1 MKNSDLKTQIELV
14 EKHLKEMESDDSL
27 DSRDEKI
34 RRMRQDLEQLHTES
48 GRLEK
53 TWQSTQLARH
63 EKRPYTLDYISR
75 LFQDFQEIHGDRRYA
90 DDPAIICGMA
100 IFEERQVML
109 IGHQKG
115 RDLKER
121 QYRNF
126 GCANPEGYRKA
137 LRVMKLAE
145 KFHRPLITLVDTPG
159 AYPSIGAEERG
170 QAEAIALNLRE
181 MAALTIPIIVVI
193 IGEGGSGGALGIAV
207 GDRILMME
215 NSFYSVISPEGC
227 SAILWKDQEHMRE
240 AAQALKITA
249 GDLLSFGIIDAIIP
263 EPEGGAHTDH
273 DAAAE
278 ILRTHLRKYFAELD
292 STDMET
298 LLQER
303 YRKFRSMGVVESI
316 APAMR

>member
-1 MKNSDLKTQIELV
+1 MQKRIRELESNIDSDSSE
-14 EKHLKEMESDDSL
+14 EKIKQLRQEMGLLQAERDKL
-27 DSRDEKI
+27 DSIWK
-34 RRMRQDLEQLHTES
+34 
-48 GRLEK
+48 K
-53 TWQSTQLARH
+53 TQLARH
-63 EKRPYTLDYISR
+63 EKRPYTLDYIHRIFS
-75 LFQDFQEIHGDRRYA
+75 DFQEIHGDRRFA

-100 IFEERQVML
+100 HFEGRQVMV

-137 LRVMKLAE
+137 LRVMKMAE
-145 KFHRPLITLVDTPG
+145 KYQRPLITLVDTPG

-170 QAEAIALNLRE
+170 QAEAIALNIRE
-181 MAALTIPIIVVI
+181 MAALTIPILVVV

-207 GDRILMME
+207 GDRILMLE

-249 GDLLSFGIIDAIIP
+249 EDLLSFGLIDEVVP
-263 EPEGGAHTDH
+263 EPENGAHADH
-273 DAAAE
+273 DAVAE
-278 ILRTHLRKYFAELD
+278 ILKNHLRRHLEDLLAID
-292 STDMET
+292 VET
-298 LLQER
+298 RLNER
-303 YRKFRSMGVVESI
+303 YRKFRSMGVIESR
-316 APAMR
+316 APVAAGR